1 MTLDLL
7 IYGVFFLLIPLIGW
21 RLRQRRG
28 RIGPAAVGSV
38 YDVLN
43 EERRRAVEIIV
54 EEKTG
59 ERDSEHVD
67 DTLKPQGQ

>member
-1 MTLDLL
+1 MLNLAT
-7 IYGVFFLLIPLIGW
+7 YGIFFLLVAVIGW

-38 YDVLN
+38 YEMLN
-43 EERRRAVEIIV
+43 EDRRNAVELVV

-59 ERDSEHVD
+59 ERDAEHAD
-67 DTLKPQGQ
+67 DTMTPRP